1 MIDISFALIGWLIL
15 VTLSFVAALGDV
27 RYRMISNRV
36 CVAIFVIAFLISS
49 VPYNLNWA
57 AKASALV
64 AFCLLLY
71 RVSFWGG
78 GDLKLCLAFL
88 PAVSENYLLLFLV
101 LIGLSGG
108 VLAGFYLLYGYLTD
122 MSKVWSKGLPYGIP
136 VCLSGLLC
144 VAASL

>member
-1 MIDISFALIGWLIL
+1 MIS
-15 VTLSFVAALGDV
+15 VVGDV
-27 RYRMISNRV
+27 RYRTISNRV

-49 VPYNLNWA
+49 VPYSFTWI

-64 AFCLLLY
+64 VVCLLLY
-71 RVSFWGG
+71 RFNFWGG